1 MGSKNVGKNAEY
13 YLGLEYPVVL
23 RKLRVDEG
31 GGYLA
36 TIPQLGRMT
45 FIADGETA
53 QEALDSLDDLRKALI
68 PELLSQGVVL
78 PEPVSEEQP
87 SEEYSGK
94 VLVRM
99 PLDVHARVASDAKK
113 NGCSL
118 NARINQYISEGL
130 GRSANSEAVSEAV
143 RVAMA
148 QEFDR
153 QAVLQGRFVPASP
166 IRLQWETSELLD
178 PVRTGHTNKEF
189 MRVG

>member
-1 MGSKNVGKNAEY
+1 MGSKNVVNSAEY

-23 RKLRVDEG
+23 RKLRPDEG

-53 QEALDSLDDLRKALI
+53 QEALDSLDDLRKSLI
-68 PELLSQGVVL
+68 PELINEGVVL
-78 PEPVSEEQP
+78 PEPVLDEQS

-99 PLDVHARVASDAKK
+99 PLDVHARVAAEAKK

-118 NARINQYISEGL
+118 NARINQYIAEGL
-130 GRSANSEAVSEAV
+130 GRTANTETISEAV
-143 RVAMA
+143 RAAIA
-148 QEFDR
+148 QEFER
-153 QAVLQGRFVPASP
+153 QAVYQGRFVPTSSAFP
-166 IRLQWETSELLD
+166 QWETPELLD
-178 PVRTGHTNKEF
+178 PVRTGRVNKEF
-189 MRVG
+189 TRVG